1 MGGEGGDAGEIGG
14 GGDAGEGGE
23 GGDAGEPPEVEE
35 QEQEQMEEE
44 GAWPQPPMVQP
55 PMLDLE
61 VDGVSIWCQHTY
73 TCVSMYQFLW
83 FLLEFLA
90 ESHSQ
95 SRGSLVG
102 SAYRSWNVLTRY

>member
-14 GGDAGEGGE
+14 GDAEEGEE
-23 GGDAGEPPEVEE
+23 GGDADEPPEVEE

-61 VDGVSIWCQHTY
+61 VDGVSMWYQHTY
-73 TCVSMYQFLW
+73 TLCLCISFYGSFWKSWPSLIPRVEGVW
-83 FLLEFLA
+83 LEVRI
-90 ESHSQ
+90 E
-95 SRGSLVG
+95 VG
-102 SAYRSWNVLTRY
+102 MC

>member
-1 MGGEGGDAGEIGG
+1 MGGEGGDAGETGG
-14 GGDAGEGGE
+14 GGDAAEGGE
-23 GGDAGEPPEVEE
+23 GGDGDEPPEVEE

-61 VDGVSIWCQHTY
+61 VDGVSIWCQHMY

-83 FLLEFLA
+83 FLLELLA

-95 SRGSLVG
+95 SRGSPVG
-102 SAYRSWNVLTRY
+102 SVYRSWNVLTRY

>member
-14 GGDAGEGGE
+14 GGDAEEGEE
-23 GGDAGEPPEVEE
+23 GGDADEPPEVEE

-61 VDGVSIWCQHTY
+61 VDGVSMWCQHTY
-73 TCVSMYQFLW
+73 TLYLCISFYDSFWNSWLSLIPRVEGVW
-83 FLLEFLA
+83 LEVRI
-90 ESHSQ
+90 E
-95 SRGSLVG
+95 VG
-102 SAYRSWNVLTRY
+102 MC